1 MCALLNELSI
11 HNPIKIGIIGGGQL
25 GKMIAQEAKRMF
37 FGIIILDPNRDCPAS
52 TVCDKLIVADFKDE
66 EKIYELAKNCDI
78 ITYEIELGNSKALK
92 NLESKN
98 YPIFPSPHSLHI
110 IQNKFRQKVFFKDNK
125 LPVTDFIKIYSQDD
139 LTLAARKFGYPV
151 MLKASEESYDGRGNY
166 LIKSKD
172 DIPIAYSYFQNRD
185 IFTEKFVDFKME
197 ISIMVARNKEGQ
209 IESFPIAENIHKNN
223 ILDTTIVPANI
234 SLEVQKNAKLI
245 AEKVINC
252 LNDVGLFGI
261 EMFVSRSDE
270 VFINEIAPRPH
281 NSGHYSIEGC
291 SISQFEQH
299 IRAILN
305 LPLSKPQ
312 LLRPTVMKNILGP
325 ANFNGNYKVIGLSNL
340 LSIPFTKIHIYG
352 KKITSPGRKLGHI
365 TCTGQTLD
373 EAAKRAFKAKNSIEI
388 IKTNN

>member
-1 MCALLNELSI
+1 MCTLLDEFSI

-37 FGIIILDPNRDCPAS
+37 LSITILDPNRDCPAS

-98 YPIFPSPHSLHI
+98 YPIFPSPHSLYI
-110 IQNKFRQKVFFKDNK
+110 IQNKFRQKIFFKENN
-125 LPVTDFIKIYSQDD
+125 LPVTEFTKISSQDD
-139 LTLAARKFGYPV
+139 LSHAATKFGYPI

-234 SLEVQKNAKLI
+234 SSKVQDDAKLI
-245 AEKVINC
+245 AEKVMNC

-261 EMFVSRSDE
+261 EMFVSKSDE

-305 LPLSKPQ
+305 LPLSKPK

-325 ANFNGNYKVIGLSNL
+325 ANFKGNYKFIGLSHL

-352 KKITSPGRKLGHI
+352 KQLTAPGRKLGHI
-365 TCTGQTLD
+365 TCTGETLD
-373 EAAKRAFKAKNSIEI
+373 EAINRSFKAKNSIKI
-388 IKTNN
+388 IQTN

>member
-1 MCALLNELSI
+1 
-11 HNPIKIGIIGGGQL
+11 
-25 GKMIAQEAKRMF
+25 
-37 FGIIILDPNRDCPAS
+37 
-52 TVCDKLIVADFKDE
+52 
-66 EKIYELAKNCDI
+66 
-78 ITYEIELGNSKALK
+78 
-92 NLESKN
+92 
-98 YPIFPSPHSLHI
+98 
-110 IQNKFRQKVFFKDNK
+110 
-125 LPVTDFIKIYSQDD
+125 
-139 LTLAARKFGYPV
+139 

-234 SLEVQKNAKLI
+234 SSKVQDDAKLI
-245 AEKVINC
+245 AEKVMNC

-261 EMFVSRSDE
+261 EMFVSKSDE

-305 LPLSKPQ
+305 LPLSKPK

-325 ANFNGNYKVIGLSNL
+325 ANFKGNYKFIGLSHL

-352 KKITSPGRKLGHI
+352 KQLTAPGRKLGHI
-365 TCTGQTLD
+365 TCTGETLD
-373 EAAKRAFKAKNSIEI
+373 EAINRSFKAKNSIKI
-388 IKTNN
+388 IQTN